1 MLNLL
6 FKNTHVI
13 EIKVPHFRISLYIY
27 IFFFFLPIYNA
38 VSLKWLNKKKSVC
51 SMIIITLTVQSA
63 YWYKCDFFCYL
74 SWTQRYTRTLPSS
87 RASRNLCWTDCTSC
101 TLTTVPVRSCCVR
114 TTAPTRPS
122 STLPPIS
129 STTVNWFPVGTSQ
142 HILAIT
148 LWRFSRREARTCN
161 MRTVQDSIILL
172 RYVYQVKVRE

>member
-1 MLNLL
+1 MY
-6 FKNTHVI
+6 FKNSHVI

-27 IFFFFLPIYNA
+27 IFFPPPSIYYA
-38 VSLKWLNKKKSVC
+38 VSLKWLINKKKSVC
-51 SMIIITLTVQSA
+51 MIIITLKVQSA

-87 RASRNLCWTDCTSC
+87 KASRSLCWTDCTSC

-114 TTAPTRPS
+114 TTALTRPS
-122 STLPPIS
+122 STSHPIS

-148 LWRFSRREARTCN
+148 LWRFSRREARTCST
-161 MRTVQDSIILL
+161 RTAQDSIILL
-172 RYVYQVKVRE
+172 RYVYFVNGRK